1 MVRDAT
7 LIQHTTTADNFV
19 AKLGERTELEFVF
32 LGDITPTCPTSP
44 IHNLIRKR
52 ARIVYA
58 SVTACEANELLCETY
73 QKGHRWPDFV
83 WLLHDLSIE
92 DLIFSTEKCDKD
104 TMQTAVEGVFLMQ
117 YRVQPNSNTIYNL
130 GFRTDIQ

>member
-58 SVTACEANELLCETY
+58 SVTACEARELLCEMY
-73 QKGHRWPDFV
+73 QKGNRWPDYV
-83 WLLHDLSIE
+83 WLFHDLSIE
-92 DLIFSTEKCDKD
+92 DLIFSTAKCDKD